1 MKGKS
6 PKKWWNTTVA
16 SKFHEFN
23 ESHCDQRDDLT
34 DLSQQGKSI
43 FTSLKKELKKT
54 VVDAKNQQFKKSLK
68 KDKSIIEAFEDI
80 RGLDGRSRLKEI
92 REITCG
98 DKLVTDDVEKA
109 SIFNNQ
115 FLQRVGNIKEKTKTK
130 KIETDPSDFTPFT
143 QHELRIQLRGMA
155 LEKNSPDGVQGIL
168 LNHLGPRMLNI
179 LLKIFNNSW
188 KHSVVPSDWKDT
200 HWIPVLKKGKPPNLP
215 SSYRMISLTPFIA
228 KLMERMVKERLTYF
242 MQSPNE
248 KKTDGIGFNQTS
260 YRKTRSCRENI
271 LYVTDRLRFLK
282 HQKKSAALVLLDIEK
297 AFDSVNHDLLLQRMV
312 DLGIPKHFIAWIQ
325 AFLKKRRA
333 AVVVNNEKG
342 SYHNVYSG
350 VPQGT
355 VLSALLFTLYIE
367 KVAERLDITVA
378 KYADDIAFVVDDEG
392 KGFTYHLAKTKYFFN
407 EIEKD
412 LNELKLKVSYE
423 PDKTKLVYYPYS
435 PNSPLQTPFTFTSN
449 LTKNIVPCV
458 DSAKLLG
465 VILDNKLDWK
475 QHISYICR
483 RVNLRLRYLKLVASK
498 AWGQC
503 TATLREVYDLYIRPV
518 ITNSCE
524 AFYPEVRYKKI
535 HMDRLLSLHLRGA
548 CYVLGALPPTRET
561 RDKIF
566 FEAQQQSINTHLRLE
581 TGRWFAKMA
590 RITSPLLNVFIPP
603 ERISSTPID
612 SFTRLGMNVLKEH
625 NLLSLSFEKY
635 PIYVHPPWSFSN
647 DFNVFKPE
655 MHVRKKKDKKKNK
668 KACEAVLN
676 EIRKDYEP
684 VLEVYTDGAVVEERG
699 AAGVYIIDSEGNEFL
714 TNKSEAGII
723 CTSFR
728 AEMMAIKNAFVLL
741 FKEFKP
747 PENASVL
754 FVSDSSSA
762 LMELEKGGTK
772 QKTRLGS
779 RIWQFIEFFNNKFK
793 TKFIFQHVFS
803 HCGIVGNEEA
813 DKLAQNISLKKDEET
828 LLKQKKVPIDY
839 STHVAKLKHRIKE
852 KFDPRPFPSETER
865 AEEILISQLR
875 IGDCKQTQGKCPR
888 CREKDSVEHLLAK
901 CSKYR
906 KERRMYLQK
915 DSLTQEELKD
925 CLSTI
930 QGLEN
935 VFLFM
940 SSARRYV
947 FPEKEK
953 KKENLSQETKKEN
966 EENVILQPTL
976 FNTVIQN
983 SQLT

>member
-1 MKGKS
+1 
-6 PKKWWNTTVA
+6 
-16 SKFHEFN
+16 
-23 ESHCDQRDDLT
+23 
-34 DLSQQGKSI
+34 
-43 FTSLKKELKKT
+43 
-54 VVDAKNQQFKKSLK
+54 
-68 KDKSIIEAFEDI
+68 
-80 RGLDGRSRLKEI
+80 
-92 REITCG
+92 
-98 DKLVTDDVEKA
+98 
-109 SIFNNQ
+109 
-115 FLQRVGNIKEKTKTK
+115 
-130 KIETDPSDFTPFT
+130 
-143 QHELRIQLRGMA
+143 
-155 LEKNSPDGVQGIL
+155 
-168 LNHLGPRMLNI
+168 
-179 LLKIFNNSW
+179 
-188 KHSVVPSDWKDT
+188 
-200 HWIPVLKKGKPPNLP
+200 
-215 SSYRMISLTPFIA
+215 
-228 KLMERMVKERLTYF
+228 
-242 MQSPNE
+242 
-248 KKTDGIGFNQTS
+248 
-260 YRKTRSCRENI
+260 
-271 LYVTDRLRFLK
+271 
-282 HQKKSAALVLLDIEK
+282 
-297 AFDSVNHDLLLQRMV
+297 
-312 DLGIPKHFIAWIQ
+312 
-325 AFLKKRRA
+325 
-333 AVVVNNEKG
+333 
-342 SYHNVYSG
+342 
-350 VPQGT
+350 
-355 VLSALLFTLYIE
+355 
-367 KVAERLDITVA
+367 
-378 KYADDIAFVVDDEG
+378 
-392 KGFTYHLAKTKYFFN
+392 
-407 EIEKD
+407 
-412 LNELKLKVSYE
+412 
-423 PDKTKLVYYPYS
+423 
-435 PNSPLQTPFTFTSN
+435 
-449 LTKNIVPCV
+449 
-458 DSAKLLG
+458 
-465 VILDNKLDWK
+465 
-475 QHISYICR
+475 
-483 RVNLRLRYLKLVASK
+483 
-498 AWGQC
+498 
-503 TATLREVYDLYIRPV
+503 
-518 ITNSCE
+518 
-524 AFYPEVRYKKI
+524 
-535 HMDRLLSLHLRGA
+535 MDRLLSLHLRGA

-813 DKLAQNISLKKDEET
+813 DELAQNISLKKDEET

-865 AEEILISQLR
+865 AEEILISLT
-875 IGDCKQTQGKCPR
+875 TQNWR
-888 CREKDSVEHLLAK
+888 L
-901 CSKYR
+901 
-906 KERRMYLQK
+906 
-915 DSLTQEELKD
+915 
-925 CLSTI
+925 
-930 QGLEN
+930 
-935 VFLFM
+935 
-940 SSARRYV
+940 
-947 FPEKEK
+947 
-953 KKENLSQETKKEN
+953 
-966 EENVILQPTL
+966 
-976 FNTVIQN
+976 
-983 SQLT
+983 